1 MRKSL
6 VLPMVALATLAVFA
20 GIAFAQTPP
29 KKPDVVGTWLG
40 TAVVSEDG
48 TQIEI
53 TVVMS
58 KTEAGYAGKISDAS
72 GMVSDSELRKIVFKD
87 NKLSCEFDLAEPSGI
102 TLIQIEMAL
111 ENETLKGIWS
121 SPEGDSGT
129 IEIKRQ
135 R

>member
-6 VLPMVALATLAVFA
+6 VLPLVALAALAVFA
-20 GIAFAQTPP
+20 GTAYAQTPP
-29 KKPDVVGTWLG
+29 KKPDIVGTWLG

-53 TVVMS
+53 TVIIS
-58 KTEAGYAGKISDAS
+58 KTEAGYVGKISDAS
-72 GMVSDSELRKIVFKD
+72 GMVSGSELRKIVFTD
-87 NKLSCEFDLAEPSGI
+87 SKLSCEFDLAEPSGI

-111 ENETLKGIWS
+111 ENDTLKGIWS